1 MAKVFFTPSAHL
13 YIFIMVAGLFR
24 LQISSSIRLRAPTAQ
39 QHLSSLLSRAL
50 MLQVGSQGMEEYTFP
65 LPRIEEFLTAKL
77 AKVKQK
83 KNVPDAPAHMT
94 SHFADS

>member
-13 YIFIMVAGLFR
+13 HLFTMVAGLFR
-24 LQISSSIRLRAPTAQ
+24 QQISSSIRLRAPTAQ

-83 KNVPDAPAHMT
+83 KNVPDAPAHVT